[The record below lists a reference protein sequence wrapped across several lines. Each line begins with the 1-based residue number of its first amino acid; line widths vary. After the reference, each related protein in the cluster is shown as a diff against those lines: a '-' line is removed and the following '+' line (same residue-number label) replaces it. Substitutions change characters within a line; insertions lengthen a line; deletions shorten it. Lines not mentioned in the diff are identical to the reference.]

1 MQPKK
6 QPPDGVERAPAIQ
19 HLVSISQ
26 NAQSQGNA
34 IFLATGQVL
43 TFQHHSAFKWSKFIK
58 STWSGRFGA
67 IGSEED
73 RSVALGWIFWNPE
86 SQQKRPDQGAFVKSR
101 ARLVM
106 DFSSCSTSISNACL
120 P

>member
-1 MQPKK
+1 MQKRYIMTWNREDMDPTTNSLMQPKR

-43 TFQHHSAFKWSKFIK
+43 TF
-58 STWSGRFGA
+58 
-67 IGSEED
+67 
-73 RSVALGWIFWNPE
+73 
-86 SQQKRPDQGAFVKSR
+86 
-101 ARLVM
+101 
-106 DFSSCSTSISNACL
+106 
-120 P
+120 